1 MNIHQ
6 KIFAIIATLAAISI
20 VVILALAPRVAHAQG
35 AEDRCGP
42 ADKMAEILKGAYGET
57 LMIVGTVNNKMGT
70 MKYFA
75 NPKTLTWTIGVEVDK
90 VLSLVVT
97 GGDMKP
103 FIDGADS

>member
-1 MNIHQ
+1 MNMHQ

-90 VLSLVVT
+90 VLCLVVT